1 MKFFKFFKKS
11 AKPMMRYTM
20 LNLET
25 GEIEV
30 YDLREGNE
38 RAFVVMGYYDIIK
51 EERI

>member
-1 MKFFKFFKKS
+1 MKFFNKS
-11 AKPMMRYTM
+11 VKPMMRYTM
-20 LNLET
+20 MNLET

-30 YDLREGNE
+30 YEMREGKE

>member
-11 AKPMMRYTM
+11 IKPMMRYTM
-20 LNLET
+20 RNLET

-30 YDLREGNE
+30 YEMREGEE
-38 RAFVVMGYYDIIK
+38 RCFVTIGYYDIIH